1 MSSIHYFTELQKRL
15 GASYKTDPSTL
26 SDEAL
31 LTLGKAVAKEHNAIN
46 SGGPSSSSAVEKH
59 HKKLVK
65 AIPEDPDGN
74 VKRAY
79 DLSFKIR
86 QIGYSLIQVGAP
98 KDQRQ
103 GLWEE
108 CWHMHSQIVN
118 IAAEY
123 DGDLK
128 ALWDEFVDYVKKEI
142 HWWSGDFDGV
152 NQWLA
157 ELRREHEK
165 RQPGYKE
172 PTKEDLIEMFQKDG
186 GFGEEEEFPYDVGDD
201 YSDADGYIDT
211 LEEAIHERDQSH
223 LLLQTSYDRLERIAL
238 GKEKASEAEILKMR
252 EDHQNIT
259 SGKYVNNA
267 RWKPEDRE
275 NIRLLTQVAKPEG
288 HSFPIHFKNN
298 HHFLRNLILRYG
310 IDITHRQSIG
320 FNCTR
325 LAWANNYWGTIRGYE
340 DKGEVIIALWVN
352 QQNKGEAR
360 NADLDSDDA
369 YDYFYDYNF
378 DAKSTFIAKQHG
390 DKFLEL
396 ERRHAP
402 LSADFTGYNPERLM
416 EAHKLIMRDLKND

>member
-1 MSSIHYFTELQKRL
+1 MSGIHYFTELQQRL
-15 GASYKTDPSTL
+15 GVGHKDDPSTL

-31 LTLGKAVAKEHNAIN
+31 LTLGRAVAKEHGAIN

-59 HKKLVK
+59 HKKLVA
-65 AIPEDPDGN
+65 AIPEDTDKN

-86 QIGYSLIQVGAP
+86 QIGYSLIQVHVQ

-103 GLWEE
+103 GLLDE
-108 CWHMHSQIVN
+108 CWHMHSQIVS

-123 DGDLK
+123 DGDLR
-128 ALWDEFVDYVKKEI
+128 ALWDEFADYVKREV
-142 HWWSGDFDGV
+142 HWWSGHFDAL
-152 NQWLA
+152 NIWLSR
-157 ELRREHEK
+157 LRSEHEK

-172 PTKEDLIEMFQKDG
+172 KTIEQMIEEDG
-186 GFGEEEEFPYDVGDD
+186 GFGVEEDFEDEYEDYD
-201 YSDADGYIDT
+201 DADGYIDM
-211 LEEAIHERDQSH
+211 LHEQLHERDNSQ
-223 LLLQTSYDRLERIAL
+223 LLLKHSYDRLERIAL
-238 GKEKASEAEILKMR
+238 GKEKASETEILKMR

-267 RWKPEDRE
+267 KWKPDDKE

-288 HSFPIHFKNN
+288 HSFPIHYKNN
-298 HHFLRNLILRYG
+298 HHFMRNLILRYG
-310 IDITHRQSIG
+310 IDITHRHSIG

-360 NADLDSDDA
+360 NVDLESDDA

-390 DKFLEL
+390 DRFLEL
-396 ERRHAP
+396 ERKHAP
-402 LSADFTGYNPERLM
+402 LSADFTGYSPEQLM
-416 EAHKLIMRDLKND
+416 KAHKLIMRDLNIN